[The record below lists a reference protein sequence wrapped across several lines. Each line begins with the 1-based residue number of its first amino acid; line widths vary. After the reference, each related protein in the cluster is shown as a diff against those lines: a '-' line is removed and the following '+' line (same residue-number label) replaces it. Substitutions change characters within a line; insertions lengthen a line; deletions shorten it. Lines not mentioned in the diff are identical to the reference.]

1 MVKTIKKILGYR
13 FYLLVPFAVISLRR
27 NSKKHSYKLSYT
39 EAFEICLALAKCNLD
54 EKENT
59 HKPARN

>member
-1 MVKTIKKILGYR
+1 MVKAIKKILGYR

-54 EKENT
+54 EK
-59 HKPARN
+59 